1 MLASS
6 ASWRRMLPRWGL
18 VFVGAPF
25 VRPPLGLG
33 EGAVEL
39 GLERKRLR
47 RWDGSVAA
55 AGAGAGAEA
64 EVLVG
69 WLERDGRLRLKSG
82 ML

>member
-1 MLASS
+1 ML
-6 ASWRRMLPRWGL
+6 RWGL
-18 VFVGAPF
+18 GFVDTPF

-33 EGAVEL
+33 KGAVEL

-47 RWDGSVAA
+47 RREGSV
-55 AGAGAGAEA
+55 AGAEA

-69 WLERDGRLRLKSG
+69 WLEEEGRLRLKSG